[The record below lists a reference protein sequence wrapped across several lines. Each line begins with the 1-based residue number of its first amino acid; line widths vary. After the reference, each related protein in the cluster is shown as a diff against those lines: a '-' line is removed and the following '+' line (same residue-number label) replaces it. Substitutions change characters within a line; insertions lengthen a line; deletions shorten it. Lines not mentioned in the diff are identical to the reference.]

1 MKLWENLYVP
11 GHLFTIFK
19 LNSLVK
25 DSFQTLIKQKTSLS
39 SFLYNVYNE
48 KGKFYLIILT
58 PFTNLVLFLKFKK
71 LLKFTQTRIKLIS
84 NRTYKNTNF
93 KVQNWTGM

>member
-39 SFLYNVYNE
+39 SFLYNV
-48 KGKFYLIILT
+48 GL
-58 PFTNLVLFLKFKK
+58 FTMKK
-71 LLKFTQTRIKLIS
+71 V
-84 NRTYKNTNF
+84 NF
-93 KVQNWTGM
+93 IW